1 MINTLGEEGDLD
13 IRGAGI
19 LRVKAIAGDDLAFGF
34 ESHEL
39 RIKSYGKKISSQDWK
54 MAGDAMSIGV
64 GKWLGSGGGGS
75 DAAGGAGIG
84 GVEGG
89 FDFGG
94 EGREGVQ
101 LEGGFREDGFYGPD

>member
-19 LRVKAIAGDDLAFGF
+19 LRVKAIAGDDLAFGC
-34 ESHEL
+34 EGHEL
-39 RIKSYGKKISSQDWK
+39 RIKPYGKKISSQDWK